1 LVTPTIQAHNKTDVN
16 TILTYPQAAA
26 LVLERAV
33 EQSHRLASA
42 AARRSG
48 RGTPNV
54 DQVQLLDAIHR
65 VLAAPIRA
73 DRDLPPFHR
82 STRDGYAVQA
92 AALAAGDW
100 LPIAGILRA
109 GEPAPTQP
117 LSPGTALEIMTGAPV
132 PDGAD
137 AVVMLEH
144 VEIAGGISDGR
155 IRLSEGRKIRPGSH
169 IVPTGSEAHSGDP
182 LVPTGT
188 RLAATH
194 IAALAAVGAA
204 QVEVFARPRVA
215 ILATGDEL
223 VEIASTPK
231 PHQIRNS
238 NSYSLA
244 AQVALAGGEPV
255 RLRIARDN
263 LDDLRRQLDQA
274 QQDSDLLLLSGGVS
288 AGKYDLVEQALAERG
303 ASFHFT
309 GVRIQPG
316 KPTVFGELPPK
327 AAGAAPLPFFGLPGN
342 PVSTM
347 VTFLLFAAPVLRAL
361 AGETDAVPRFAQA
374 TLTAAESPADIT
386 RFLPAHLD
394 ANWDRATVRR
404 IPWQGSGDLAATA
417 QSNCFVV
424 LPPDT
429 AVEANATVRVLLP

>member
-1 LVTPTIQAHNKTDVN
+1 MRAQNKSSVN
-16 TILTYPQAAA
+16 TILTYAEAAA
-26 LVLERAV
+26 LVLEQAQ
-33 EQSHRLASA
+33 EQGHRLASA
-42 AARRSG
+42 AAPR
-48 RGTPNV
+48 T
-54 DQVQLLDAIHR
+54 DQVPLLEVLHR
-65 VLAAPIRA
+65 VLAEAIRA

-82 STRDGYAVQA
+82 STRDGYAVDSA
-92 AALAAGDW
+92 TLSTGNW

-109 GEPAPTQP
+109 GEPAPAQP

-132 PDGAD
+132 PAGAD

-144 VEIAGGISDGR
+144 VEIADSR

-169 IVPTGSEAHSGDP
+169 IVPAGSEARRGDP
-182 LVPTGT
+182 LVAAGT
-188 RLAATH
+188 RLAASH

-204 QVEVFARPRVA
+204 QVAVFAKPRVA

-223 VEIASTPK
+223 VEIAATPE

-238 NSYSLA
+238 NSASLT
-244 AQVALAGGEPV
+244 AQVTLAGGEPI
-255 RLRIARDN
+255 RLGIARDN
-263 LDDLRRQLDQA
+263 LDDLRALLNTA
-274 QQDSDLLLLSGGVS
+274 QQSCDLLLLSGGVS

-303 ASFHFT
+303 ATFHFT

-316 KPTVFGELPPK
+316 KPTVFGELPPRNSDS
-327 AAGAAPLPFFGLPGN
+327 APLPFFGLPGN

-347 VTFLLFAAPVLRAL
+347 VTFLLFAAPLLRAV
-361 AGETDAVPRFAQA
+361 AGETDPGPRFAQA
-374 TLTAAESPADIT
+374 TLTAAEPAADIT

-429 AVEANATVRVLLP
+429 AVEANATVQVLLP

>member
-1 LVTPTIQAHNKTDVN
+1 M
-16 TILTYPQAAA
+16 ILTYAEAAGFILQQA
-26 LVLERAV
+26 
-33 EQSHRLASA
+33 HRLASA
-42 AARRSG
+42 TAHRAEQA
-48 RGTPNV
+48 P
-54 DQVQLLDAIHR
+54 LLESLHR
-65 VLAAPIRA
+65 VLAAPIHA

-92 AALAAGDW
+92 AALATGNW
-100 LPIAGILRA
+100 LPVTGILRA
-109 GEPAPTQP
+109 GEAPATSLAPN
-117 LSPGTALEIMTGAPV
+117 TALEIMTGAPV
-132 PDGAD
+132 PAGAD

-144 VEIAGGISDGR
+144 VEISDGK
-155 IRLSEGRKIRPGSH
+155 IRLQPDRKVRPGSH
-169 IVPTGSEAHSGDP
+169 IVPTGSEAHRGDP
-182 LVPTGT
+182 LLPAGT
-188 RLAATH
+188 RLTAAH

-204 QVEVFARPRVA
+204 QVDVFAKPRVA

-223 VEIASTPK
+223 VEIAAIPQ

-244 AQVALAGGEPV
+244 AQVALAGGEPI
-255 RLRIARDN
+255 RLGIARDT
-263 LDDLRRQLDQA
+263 LDDLRAFLDIA
-274 QQDSDLLLLSGGVS
+274 QQSCDLLLLSGGVS
-288 AGKYDLVEQALAERG
+288 AGKYDLVEQALAERS
-303 ASFHFT
+303 ATFHFT

-327 AAGAAPLPFFGLPGN
+327 NAGAAPLPFFGLPGN

-347 VTFLLFAAPVLRAL
+347 VTFLLFAAPMLRAL
-361 AGETDAVPRFAQA
+361 AGEGSPAPRFAQA
-374 TLTAAESPADIT
+374 SITAAEPPADIT

-394 ANWDRATVRR
+394 ANWNHATVTR

-429 AVEANATVRVLLP
+429 PVEAGAAVQVLLP

>member
-1 LVTPTIQAHNKTDVN
+1 VN
-16 TILTYPQAAA
+16 TILSYAEAAA
-26 LVLERAV
+26 LVLERAQ
-33 EQSHRLASA
+33 EQSQRLASA
-42 AARRSG
+42 VARRPG

-54 DQVQLLDAIHR
+54 EQVPLLEAVHR
-65 VLAAPIRA
+65 ILATPICA

-92 AALAAGDW
+92 AALIPGAW

-109 GEPAPTQP
+109 GEPAPAQP
-117 LSPGTALEIMTGAPV
+117 LSPGSALEIMTGAPV
-132 PDGAD
+132 PAGAD

-144 VEIAGGISDGR
+144 VEVADNR
-155 IRLSEGRKIRPGSH
+155 IRLSEGRILRPGSH
-169 IVPTGSEAHSGDP
+169 IVPSGSEARRGDP
-182 LVPTGT
+182 LVTAGT
-188 RLAATH
+188 RLAASH
-194 IAALAAVGAA
+194 IAALAAVGADHVA
-204 QVEVFARPRVA
+204 VFTKPRVG

-223 VEIASTPK
+223 VEIPATPE

-238 NSYSLA
+238 NSASLT
-244 AQVALAGGEPV
+244 AQVALAGGEPI
-255 RLRIARDN
+255 RLGIARDN
-263 LDDLRRQLDQA
+263 LDDLRALLDIA
-274 QQDSDLLLLSGGVS
+274 QQSCDLLLLSGGVS

-303 ASFHFT
+303 ATFHFT

-316 KPTVFGELPPK
+316 KPTVFGELP
-327 AAGAAPLPFFGLPGN
+327 ARISGSTPLPFFGLPGN

-361 AGETDAVPRFAQA
+361 AGETNPAPRFAQA
-374 TLTAAESPADIT
+374 QLTAAEPPADIT

-429 AVEANATVRVLLP
+429 AVEVGSTVQVLLP

>member
-1 LVTPTIQAHNKTDVN
+1 MQT

-26 LVLERAV
+26 LILTQADRRASTPSRHT
-33 EQSHRLASA
+33 EQL
-42 AARRSG
+42 
-48 RGTPNV
+48 P
-54 DQVQLLDAIHR
+54 LLDALHR
-65 VLAAPIRA
+65 VLATPVVA

-92 AALAAGDW
+92 AALAAGNW
-100 LPIAGILRA
+100 LPVTGILRA
-109 GEPAPTQP
+109 GEPAHASLT
-117 LSPGTALEIMTGAPV
+117 PGTALEIMTGAPV
-132 PDGAD
+132 PQGAD

-144 VEIAGGISDGR
+144 VDIADGE
-155 IRLSEGRKIRPGSH
+155 IRLQPSRTLRPGSH
-169 IVPTGSEAHSGDP
+169 IVPAGSEAHRGDP
-182 LVPTGT
+182 LIPVGT
-188 RLAATH
+188 RLTAAH

-204 QVEVFARPRVA
+204 QVQVFARPRVA

-223 VEIASTPK
+223 VEVESVPQ

-244 AQVALAGGEPV
+244 AQVALAGGIPE
-255 RLRIARDN
+255 RLGIARDN
-263 LDDLRRQLDQA
+263 LDDLRRQLDVA
-274 QQDSDLLLLSGGVS
+274 QSSCDLLLLSGGVS

-303 ASFHFT
+303 AAFHFT

-316 KPTVFGELPPK
+316 KPTVFGELPGKNP
-327 AAGAAPLPFFGLPGN
+327 GDAPLPFFGLPGN

-347 VTFLLFAAPVLRAL
+347 VTFLLFAAPLLRAL
-361 AGETDAVPRFAQA
+361 AGETKPAPRFAQA
-374 TLTAAESPADIT
+374 TLAAAERVTDLT

-394 ANWDRATVRR
+394 ANWDHATVRR

-424 LPPDT
+424 LPPDM
-429 AVEANATVRVLLP
+429 ALEAGDTVQVLLP